1 MLRHDLRFA
10 LRVIVLEAVA
20 DALRHHLTDRRVA
33 GGPLLRDR
41 TYDDIPFGDHAD
53 ETVVF
58 ADGSAPRLSARIQ
71 RAASRM
77 VLLGSAMRTFA
88 VMISWTCM
96 TIF

>member
-1 MLRHDLRFA
+1 
-10 LRVIVLEAVA
+10 
-20 DALRHHLTDRRVA
+20 
-33 GGPLLRDR
+33 
-41 TYDDIPFGDHAD
+41 
-53 ETVVF
+53 
-58 ADGSAPRLSARIQ
+58 LSARIQ